1 MLYRIKFQ
9 NGTAARVK
17 GRAEVLKII
26 QATPQEITDIRK
38 IHKNGFE
45 ETVMENYE
53 KAMYRALQ
61 QRRIWEG

>member
-1 MLYRIKFQ
+1 MLYRVKFE
-9 NGTAARVK
+9 NGISTRVK

-53 KAMYRALQ
+53 KPMYRALEN
-61 QRRIWEG
+61 RRMWG